1 MAVRTDHLDRK
12 AAQSSVVTNKTT
24 QSDVSSRTR
33 SSHDWDALAARGK
46 RQRALNQ
53 GLLLAFLITVSLPI
67 LIPYFWMFTIS
78 VSARTGGVE
87 SIVLWKACAILVP
100 AVVGFGIVNLLTEDR
115 SRQLYGYAAIVVI
128 ALAALIWSVGHDL
141 HLENW
146 AFLSDPDMVAKLQ
159 GRRQATVEAQF
170 PWVWMAML
178 NSLLLATAQT
188 FLVLAVS
195 TLAGYYLSRFQFAGR
210 ASYLQAL
217 LVLHAFPAMT
227 LIIPIFLMMHWTGM
241 LDTISGVILVLTTLE
256 LPFAI
261 FIMKGFFD
269 AVPWDIEMSAMTD
282 GASRRQA
289 FFQVVLPQVKVGL
302 LAVGVFAFLK
312 GWEDYVFV
320 RTLLF
325 EKQNWTMSLYLF
337 WVSEDIMGV
346 DYGVVA
352 AAAVLYVIPSLVL
365 YLLCQ
370 KYLVQMT
377 VGGIKG

>member
-1 MAVRTDHLDRK
+1 MAVQSRHLDE
-12 AAQSSVVTNKTT
+12 
-24 QSDVSSRTR
+24 RTLP
-33 SSHDWDALAARGK
+33 SQTGTGKPTKLSQDWDAMAAQGK
-46 RQRALNQ
+46 RRRALNQ

-67 LIPYFWMFTIS
+67 LIPYFWMVTIS

-87 SIVLWKACAILVP
+87 SIVLWKAIAILIP
-100 AVVGFGIVNLLTEDR
+100 AVVSFGVANLLTESTHR
-115 SRQLYGYAAIVVI
+115 RLYAYAVILVV
-128 ALAALIWSVGHDL
+128 ALAALVWSVGRDL

-170 PWVWMAML
+170 PWVWEAML

-188 FLVLAVS
+188 LLVLIVS

-210 ASYLQAL
+210 ASFLQAL

-289 FFQVVLPQVKVGL
+289 FFQIVLPQVKVGL

-325 EKQNWTMSLYLF
+325 DKQNWTMSLYLF

-377 VGGIKG
+377 IGGIKG

>member
-1 MAVRTDHLDRK
+1 MAVQTRPLNKKTP
-12 AAQSSVVTNKTT
+12 AATTVTGKSTL
-24 QSDVSSRTR
+24 SGAP
-33 SSHDWDALAARGK
+33 DWDGLAVRGN
-46 RQRALNQ
+46 RRWAVNQ
-53 GLLLAFLITVSLPI
+53 GLLFAFLITVSLPI

-100 AVVGFGIVNLLTEDR
+100 AVVAFGIANLITDNTN
-115 SRQLYGYAAIVVI
+115 SRLYVYALIVI
-128 ALAALIWSVGHDL
+128 ASLAALTWAIGRDL

-146 AFLSDPDMVAKLQ
+146 AFLRDPDMVAKLQ

-170 PWVWMAML
+170 PWVWTAML
-178 NSLLLATAQT
+178 NSFLLASVQT
-188 FLVLAVS
+188 VLVLVVS
-195 TLAGYYLSRFQFAGR
+195 TLAGYYISRFQFAGR
-210 ASYLQAL
+210 ASFLQAL

-227 LIIPIFLMMHWTGM
+227 LIIPIFLMMHLTGM
-241 LDTISGVILVLTTLE
+241 LDTITGVLLVLTTLE

-282 GASRRQA
+282 GATRRQA
-289 FFQVVLPQVKVGL
+289 FFQIVLPQVNVGL

-325 EKQNWTMSLYLF
+325 DKQNWTMSLYLF
-337 WVSEDIMGV
+337 WVSDDIMGV

-377 VGGIKG
+377 IGGIKG

>member
-1 MAVRTDHLDRK
+1 MAVQTRPLNQKTP
-12 AAQSSVVTNKTT
+12 ASTTVTGKSTL
-24 QSDVSSRTR
+24 SGAP
-33 SSHDWDALAARGK
+33 DWDGLAVRGK
-46 RQRALNQ
+46 RRLAVNQ
-53 GLLLAFLITVSLPI
+53 GLLFAFLITVSLPI

-100 AVVGFGIVNLLTEDR
+100 AVVAFGIANLITDNTNR
-115 SRQLYGYAAIVVI
+115 RLYVYALIVI
-128 ALAALIWSVGHDL
+128 ASLAALIWAIGRDL

-146 AFLSDPDMVAKLQ
+146 AFLRDPDMVAKLQ

-170 PWVWMAML
+170 PWVWTAML
-178 NSLLLATAQT
+178 NSFLLASAQT
-188 FLVLAVS
+188 VLVLVVS
-195 TLAGYYLSRFQFAGR
+195 TLAGYYISRFQFAGR
-210 ASYLQAL
+210 ANFLQAL

-227 LIIPIFLMMHWTGM
+227 LIIPIFLLMHWTGM
-241 LDTISGVILVLTTLE
+241 LDTITGVLLVLTTLE

-282 GASRRQA
+282 GATRRQA
-289 FFQVVLPQVKVGL
+289 FFQIVLPQVKVGL

-325 EKQNWTMSLYLF
+325 DKQNWTMSLYLF
-337 WVSEDIMGV
+337 WVSDDIMGV

-352 AAAVLYVIPSLVL
+352 AVAVLYVIPSLVL

-377 VGGIKG
+377 IGGIKG

>member
-1 MAVRTDHLDRK
+1 MAVQSEHLHKRTTLSPSGSGK
-12 AAQSSVVTNKTT
+12 S
-24 QSDVSSRTR
+24 TR
-33 SSHDWDALAARGK
+33 SSYDRDWDGLAKRAK
-46 RQRALNQ
+46 RQRAINQ

-87 SIVLWKACAILVP
+87 SVVLWKAIAILTP
-100 AVVGFGIVNLLTEDR
+100 AVIAFGIINLLTDDR
-115 SRQLYGYAAIVVI
+115 NRRLYSYAAII
-128 ALAALIWSVGHDL
+128 LFALAAIIWSLGRDL
-141 HLENW
+141 HLQNW
-146 AFLSDPDMVAKLQ
+146 GFLTDPDMVAKLQ
-159 GRRQATVEAQF
+159 GRRQATVESQF
-170 PWVWMAML
+170 PWVWTAL
-178 NSLLLATAQT
+178 FNSLALATVQT
-188 FLVLAVS
+188 ILVLTVS

-210 ASYLQAL
+210 ASFLQAL

-227 LIIPIFLMMHWTGM
+227 LIIPIFLMLHWTGM
-241 LDTISGVILVLTTLE
+241 LDTLTGVILVITTLE

-312 GWEDYVFV
+312 GWEEYVFV

-352 AAAVLYVIPSLVL
+352 AVGVLYVLPSLVL

-377 VGGIKG
+377 IGGIKG

>member
-1 MAVRTDHLDRK
+1 MAM
-12 AAQSSVVTNKTT
+12 
-24 QSDVSSRTR
+24 R
-33 SSHDWDALAARGK
+33 SEAPDAVAMPDKRDWDALAARSK
-46 RQRALNQ
+46 RQRTVNQ
-53 GLLLAFLITVSLPI
+53 SLLLTFLITVSIPI
-67 LIPYFWMFTIS
+67 LLPYFWMFTIS

-87 SIVLWKACAILVP
+87 SVVLWKACAVLVP
-100 AVVGFGIVNLLTEDR
+100 AVIAFGVVNLLTDDGTR
-115 SRQLYGYAAIVVI
+115 RLYGYGAVVTL
-128 ALAALIWSVGHDL
+128 ALAALIWSIGREL
-141 HLENW
+141 HLQNW
-146 AFLSDPDMVAKLQ
+146 AFLWDPDMVAKLQ

-170 PWVWMAML
+170 PWVWTAFF
-178 NSLLLATAQT
+178 NSLALAGIQT
-188 FLVLAVS
+188 VLVLTTS
-195 TLAGYYLSRFQFAGR
+195 TLAGYYLSRFQFGGR
-210 ASYLQAL
+210 ANFLQAL

-227 LIIPIFLMMHWTGM
+227 LIIPIFLILHWTGM
-241 LDTISGVILVLTTLE
+241 LDTLTGVILVIATLE

-289 FFQVVLPQVKVGL
+289 FFQVVLPQVKVGM

-312 GWEDYVFV
+312 GWEEYVFV

-352 AAAVLYVIPSLVL
+352 AVGVLYVLPSLVL
-365 YLLCQ
+365 YLFCQ

-377 VGGIKG
+377 IGGIKG

>member
-1 MAVRTDHLDRK
+1 MAVQADHLDER
-12 AAQSSVVTNKTT
+12 TT
-24 QSDVSSRTR
+24 PSPTSASKSTPSGVP
-33 SSHDWDALAARGK
+33 DWDGLAARGR
-46 RQRALNQ
+46 RQRAINQ
-53 GLLLAFLITVSLPI
+53 GLLLAFLITVSIPI

-100 AVVGFGIVNLLTEDR
+100 AVVGFGIVNLLTANTHR
-115 SRQLYGYAAIVVI
+115 RLYSYAGIVLIVLAAIV
-128 ALAALIWSVGHDL
+128 WSLGRDL
-141 HLENW
+141 HLQNW
-146 AFLSDPDMVAKLQ
+146 GFLTDPDMVAKLQ
-159 GRRQATVEAQF
+159 GRRQATVESQF
-170 PWVWMAML
+170 PWVWTAL
-178 NSLLLATAQT
+178 FNSLALATVQT
-188 FLVLAVS
+188 ILVLMVS
-195 TLAGYYLSRFQFAGR
+195 TLAGYYLSRFQFSGR
-210 ASYLQAL
+210 ANFLQAL

-227 LIIPIFLMMHWTGM
+227 LIIPIFLMLHWTGM
-241 LDTISGVILVLTTLE
+241 LDTLTGVILVITTLE

-312 GWEDYVFV
+312 GWEEYVFV

-352 AAAVLYVIPSLVL
+352 AVGVLYVLPSLVL

-377 VGGIKG
+377 IGGIKG

>member
-1 MAVRTDHLDRK
+1 MAVQAQHLDKRTP
-12 AAQSSVVTNKTT
+12 SPPP
-24 QSDVSSRTR
+24 VSGKSTL
-33 SSHDWDALAARGK
+33 SGAPDWEGLARRGK
-46 RQRALNQ
+46 RRRTLNQ
-53 GLLLAFLITVSLPI
+53 GVLLTFLITVSIPI

-87 SIVLWKACAILVP
+87 SVVLWKACAILVP
-100 AVVGFGIVNLLTEDR
+100 AVIAFAVVNLLTADTHR
-115 SRQLYGYAAIVVI
+115 RLYGYALIVI
-128 ALAALIWSVGHDL
+128 LALAAIVWSIGRDL

-146 AFLSDPDMVAKLQ
+146 GFLSDPDMVAKLQ
-159 GRRQATVEAQF
+159 GRRQATVESQF
-170 PWVWMAML
+170 PWVWTALFNSLALAML
-178 NSLLLATAQT
+178 QT
-188 FLVLAVS
+188 VLVLTVS

-210 ASYLQAL
+210 ASFLQAL

-227 LIIPIFLMMHWTGM
+227 LIIPIFLMMYWTGM
-241 LDTISGVILVLTTLE
+241 LDTLTGVILIIATLE

-312 GWEDYVFV
+312 GWEEYVFV

-352 AAAVLYVIPSLVL
+352 AVGVLYVLPSLIL

-377 VGGIKG
+377 IGGIKG

>member
-1 MAVRTDHLDRK
+1 MAERTESLEQNITAPRKDTALSAKSSQDWDGLAVR
-12 AAQSSVVTNKTT
+12 AQ
-24 QSDVSSRTR
+24 
-33 SSHDWDALAARGK
+33 
-46 RQRALNQ
+46 RQRAVNQ

-67 LIPYFWMFTIS
+67 LLPYFWMFTIS

-87 SIVLWKACAILVP
+87 MIVLWKACAILVP
-100 AVVGFGIVNLLTEDR
+100 AVIGLGIVNLFTDNTHR
-115 SRQLYGYAAIVVI
+115 RLYGYAVI
-128 ALAALIWSVGHDL
+128 LVLALAAVILSLGRDL
-141 HLENW
+141 HLDNW
-146 AFLSDPDMVAKLQ
+146 AFVTDPDMVAKLQ

-170 PWVWMAML
+170 PWVWTAFF
-178 NSLLLATAQT
+178 NSLALAVVQT
-188 FLVLAVS
+188 IIVLTVS
-195 TLAGYYLSRFQFAGR
+195 TLAGYYLSRFQFTGR
-210 ASYLQAL
+210 ASFLQAL

-227 LIIPIFLMMHWTGM
+227 LIIPIFLMLHWIGM
-241 LDTISGVILVLTTLE
+241 LDTLTGVILVITTLE

-289 FFQVVLPQVKVGL
+289 FFQIVLPQVKVGL

-312 GWEDYVFV
+312 GWEEYVFV

-337 WVSEDIMGV
+337 YVADDVMGV
-346 DYGVVA
+346 DYGIVA
-352 AAAVLYVIPSLVL
+352 AVSVLYVLPSLVL

-377 VGGIKG
+377 IGGIKG

>member
-1 MAVRTDHLDRK
+1 M
-12 AAQSSVVTNKTT
+12 VVQTGHRDKKTT
-24 QSDVSSRTR
+24 WPSAVTDKSAMSSQ
-33 SSHDWDALAARGK
+33 DWDGLAQRGK
-46 RQRALNQ
+46 RRRAINQ
-53 GLLLAFLITVSLPI
+53 GLLLAFLITVSVPI

-87 SIVLWKACAILVP
+87 SIVLWRACAILVP
-100 AVVGFGIVNLLTEDR
+100 AVVGFGIVNMLTDST
-115 SRQLYGYAAIVVI
+115 SRRLYGYAAIVI
-128 ALAALIWSVGHDL
+128 AALGAIIWVLGQDL
-141 HLENW
+141 HLQNW
-146 AFLSDPDMVAKLQ
+146 AFLWEPDMVAKI
-159 GRRQATVEAQF
+159 RRQATVEAQF
-170 PWVWMAML
+170 PWVMTALL
-178 NSLLLATAQT
+178 NSLALAVIQT
-188 FLVLAVS
+188 VLVLTVS
-195 TLAGYYLSRFQFAGR
+195 TLAGYYISRFQFAGR
-210 ASYLQAL
+210 GGFLQAL

-227 LIIPIFLMMHWTGM
+227 LIIPIFLLLYWIGM
-241 LDTISGVILVLTTLE
+241 LDSLTGAILVITTLE

-289 FFQVVLPQVKVGL
+289 FFQVVLPQVKVGM

-312 GWEDYVFV
+312 GWEEYVFV

-337 WVSEDIMGV
+337 YVAEDVMGV

-352 AAAVLYVIPSLVL
+352 AVGVLYVLPSLVL

-377 VGGIKG
+377 IGGIKG

>member
-1 MAVRTDHLDRK
+1 MAVQSRHLDE
-12 AAQSSVVTNKTT
+12 
-24 QSDVSSRTR
+24 RTLP
-33 SSHDWDALAARGK
+33 SQTGTGKPTKLSQDWDAMAAQGK
-46 RQRALNQ
+46 RRRALNQ

-67 LIPYFWMFTIS
+67 LIPYFWMVTIS

-87 SIVLWKACAILVP
+87 SIVLWKAVAILIP
-100 AVVGFGIVNLLTEDR
+100 AVVSFGVANLLTESTHR
-115 SRQLYGYAAIVVI
+115 RLYAYAVI
-128 ALAALIWSVGHDL
+128 LAVALAALVWSVGRDL

-170 PWVWMAML
+170 PWVWEAML

-188 FLVLAVS
+188 LLVLIVS

-210 ASYLQAL
+210 ASFLQAL

-289 FFQVVLPQVKVGL
+289 FFQIVLPQVKVGL

-325 EKQNWTMSLYLF
+325 DKQNWTMSLYLF

-377 VGGIKG
+377 IGGIKG